1 MSIVRTAILAAA
13 AFAAISTPAIADP
26 AAVAPVPKKI
36 ERTVTK
42 LQAEAAKSDAA
53 LDIVKDL
60 VTTVG
65 PRQAATEA
73 EARARTWAVEKLTA
87 LGFKNA
93 RVEPFPMTAWR
104 RVKDDVEIIAPTP
117 MKLSARA
124 LGYSASGKAEAEIV
138 RFASI
143 ADLKAAPESAVRDRI
158 VFIDERMERTPTGAG
173 YAAAGI
179 KRRECGPATALKG
192 GLACL
197 IRTVGTTERFVNT
210 GMMSRGGLM
219 GALPAAA
226 ISNEEAD
233 ALAALLAK
241 GPVRARVDIQTE
253 TISGALSG
261 NVVAELP
268 GREKPD
274 EIVLLGAHLD
284 SWDITP
290 GAQDDGAGV
299 AVIMAAGKLIEQLPR
314 NPKRTIRVVLFGAE
328 EQGLLGAQAYVKAHK
343 DDLPKHVLA
352 FEPDSGAGAVRAFST
367 KFPAE
372 KLAYGAAM
380 RTAIGQTAGDNTA
393 RGSSDVSVLAAAGVP
408 VVDILVDMSGYFDIH
423 HTVQDTPDRIVPEN
437 LRGQTAA
444 YASIA
449 YIAAES
455 GWVFK

>member
-328 EQGLLGAQAYVKAHK
+328 EQGLLGAQAYAKAHK

>member
-1 MSIVRTAILAAA
+1 MTHRLAPIAAA
-13 AFAAISTPAIADP
+13 LFALSLPPAFAADVAPIPRKIEKQVQQLQKK
-26 AAVAPVPKKI
+26 AVAD
-36 ERTVTK
+36 
-42 LQAEAAKSDAA
+42 DAA

-65 PRQAATEA
+65 PRQGATEG
-73 EARARTWAVEKLTA
+73 EARAREWAVARLKA
-87 LGFKNA
+87 LGFQNV
-93 RVEPFPMTAWR
+93 RVEPFAMTAWR

-143 ADLKAAPESAVRDRI
+143 ADLKAAPETAVRDRI
-158 VFIDERMERTPTGAG
+158 VFVDERMERTPTGIG
-173 YAAAGI
+173 YAAAGV
-179 KRRECGPATALKG
+179 KRRECGPTTALKG

-226 ISNEEAD
+226 ISNEESD

-253 TISGALSG
+253 TISGAMSG
-261 NVVAELP
+261 NVIAELP

-299 AVIMAAGKLIEQLPR
+299 GVIMAAGKLIEQLPR
-314 NPKRTIRVVLFGAE
+314 NPKRTIRLVLFGAE
-328 EQGLLGAQAYVKAHK
+328 EQGLLGAQAYAKAHK
-343 DDLPKHVLA
+343 DALSKHVLA
-352 FEPDSGAGAVRAFST
+352 FEPDSGAGAVRAFAT

-372 KLAYGAAM
+372 KLGYGAAM
-380 RTAIGQTAGDNTA
+380 RKAIGQTEGGNDA
-393 RGSSDVSVLAAAGVP
+393 RGSSDVSVLAGAGVP

-423 HTVQDTPDRIVPEN
+423 HTVQDTPDRIKPEN
-437 LRGQTAA
+437 LRAQTSA
-444 YASIA
+444 YVSVA

>member
-1 MSIVRTAILAAA
+1 MSNVRLALAAA
-13 AFAAISTPAIADP
+13 AFAALVLPARAEPVAATPI
-26 AAVAPVPKKI
+26 PKKI
-36 ERTVTK
+36 ERTVGK
-42 LQAEAAKSDAA
+42 LQAQAASSDQA
-53 LDIVKDL
+53 LDLVKDL
-60 VTTVG
+60 VTNVG

-73 EARARTWAVEKLTA
+73 EARARQWAVDRLTT
-87 LGFKNA
+87 LGFKNV
-93 RVEPFPMTAWR
+93 RVEPFTMTAWR
-104 RVKDDVEIIAPTP
+104 RVKDEVVILTPTP
-117 MKLSARA
+117 MKLGARA

-138 RFASI
+138 RFTSVAE
-143 ADLKAAPESAVRDRI
+143 LKAAPESAVRDKI

-226 ISNEEAD
+226 ISNEESD

-253 TISGALSG
+253 TISDAQSG
-261 NVVAELP
+261 NVIAELP

-299 AVIMAAGKLIEQLPR
+299 GVIMAAGKLIEQLPR
-314 NPKRTIRVVLFGAE
+314 NPKRTIRLVLFGAE
-328 EQGLLGAQAYVKAHK
+328 EQGLLGAQAYAKAHAA
-343 DDLPKHVLA
+343 DLPKHVLA

-372 KLAYGAAM
+372 KLGYGAAM
-380 RTAIGQTAGDNTA
+380 RKAIGETDGDNTA
-393 RGSSDVSVLAAAGVP
+393 RGSSDVSVLAGAGVP
-408 VVDILVDMSGYFDIH
+408 VVDILVDMSAYFDIH

-437 LRGQTAA
+437 LRQQTSA
-444 YASIA
+444 YATIA